1 MLKSILYDVNFL
13 KVSVSRLKQCLNQKK
28 IKCSLKVYH
37 RLCEKYVI
45 KKNSIIYL
53 EMKYVVMLFKKF
65 NMRSIEVTRFCTT
78 IGVFEIL

>member
-53 EMKYVVMLFKKF
+53 EMKYVSNNLHNYFQAYFLYIFML
-65 NMRSIEVTRFCTT
+65 
-78 IGVFEIL
+78 